1 MEVDIDDDA
10 GAEELTEVERMLV
23 GVTPSVIVGIV
34 TVGVEEIACEADRNA
49 SVVAENTGCVEDTGC
64 VENAGGVEDTGC
76 GQDTGGVKDPGCG
89 GATGLVNVTVL
100 CESLQMIPP
109 KSLVQCTIVELAPS
123 DLGNGVSRRRLLY
136 M

>member
-76 GQDTGGVKDPGCG
+76 WEETGCWEDTGGVKDPGCG
-89 GATGLVNVTVL
+89 GATGLVNVKFPWST
-100 CESLQMIPP
+100 
-109 KSLVQCTIVELAPS
+109 
-123 DLGNGVSRRRLLY
+123 R
-136 M
+136 